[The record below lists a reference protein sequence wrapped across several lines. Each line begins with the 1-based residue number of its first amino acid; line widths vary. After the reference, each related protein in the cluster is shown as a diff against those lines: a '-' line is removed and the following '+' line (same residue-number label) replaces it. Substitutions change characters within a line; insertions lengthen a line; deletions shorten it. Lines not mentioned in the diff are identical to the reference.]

1 MSLKITSLARKVN
14 SSLAIKTVVAVV
26 VDSSSAVRSSL
37 AVELFR
43 EALPVDEDSE
53 TAVKPSDLL
62 TMVVFLDGAA
72 GSESTF

>member
-1 MSLKITSLARKVN
+1 MPLKLISLVRKVN
-14 SSLAIKTVVAVV
+14 SSPAIKTVVAVV

-43 EALPVDEDSE
+43 EALLVDEDLE

>member
-1 MSLKITSLARKVN
+1 MPLKLISLVRKVN
-14 SSLAIKTVVAVV
+14 SSPAIKIVVAVV

>member
-1 MSLKITSLARKVN
+1 MPLKLISLVRKVN
-14 SSLAIKTVVAVV
+14 SSPAIKTVVAVV

-37 AVELFR
+37 AVKLFR

>member
-1 MSLKITSLARKVN
+1 MSLKLISLARKGN
-14 SSLAIKTVVAVV
+14 SSPAIKTVVAVV

-43 EALPVDEDSE
+43 EALLVDEDSE

-62 TMVVFLDGAA
+62 TTVVFLDGAA

>member
-1 MSLKITSLARKVN
+1 MPLKLISLVRKVN
-14 SSLAIKTVVAVV
+14 SSPAIKTVVAVV